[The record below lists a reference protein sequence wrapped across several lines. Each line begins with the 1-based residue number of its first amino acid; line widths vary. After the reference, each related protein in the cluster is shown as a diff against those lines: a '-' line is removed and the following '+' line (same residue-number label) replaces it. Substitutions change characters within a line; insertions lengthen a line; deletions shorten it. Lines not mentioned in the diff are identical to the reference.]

1 MYIVTGGAGFIG
13 ANIVEGLNLR
23 GESDILVVDNLEKS
37 AKFHNLIDLEF
48 ADFLDK
54 RDFRDLIEK
63 GRFDHARIRG
73 IFHQGACSDTME
85 YDGRYMMDNNF
96 AYSKLLFHFAVE
108 REIPFVYAS
117 SAATYGNGTRFT
129 EERSSEDPLNIYGY
143 SKLLFD
149 RYVERRLA
157 DVESTVAG
165 LRYFNVYGPRELHK
179 GRMAS
184 MVYQSYRQLRD
195 DGTTWLFQG
204 TGGYGDGEQRRDFI
218 YVRDVVD
225 VNLFLA
231 DGVPVQGIFNVGTG
245 QSCSFNDIVHALIE
259 ITGRG
264 ELKYKPMPDGL
275 REKYQNFTEADIT
288 RLRRAGY
295 DRPFTSLKEGVRE
308 YVARLREE

>member
-23 GESDILVVDNLEKS
+23 GENDILVVDNLEKS
-37 AKFHNLIDLEF
+37 TKFRNLVDLEF
-48 ADFLDK
+48 SDFLDK
-54 RDFRDLIEK
+54 RDFRDAIEK

-96 AYSKLLFHFAVE
+96 SYSKLLFHFAVE

-117 SAATYGNGTRFT
+117 SAATYGNGIRFT
-129 EERSSEDPLNIYGY
+129 EERSSEEPLNIYGY

-149 RYVERRLA
+149 RYVERHLA

-165 LRYFNVYGPRELHK
+165 LRYFNVYGPREEHK

-195 DGTTWLFQG
+195 DGVTWLFQG
-204 TGGYGDGEQRRDFI
+204 TGGYGDGEQRRDFV
-218 YVRDVVD
+218 YVRDIVD

-231 DGVPVQGIFNVGTG
+231 DGVPVQGVFNVGTG
-245 QSCSFNDIVHALIE
+245 KSRSFNEIVHTLIVLM
-259 ITGRG
+259 GRG
-264 ELKYKPMPDGL
+264 ELKYKPMPDNL

-295 DRPFTSLKEGVRE
+295 GKAFTSIEEGLGE
-308 YVARLREE
+308 YVARLREA